1 VLKQINQVGHF
12 KCVSMKNNTIIENQ
26 SDKSEK
32 KIIFDENTCPV
43 TATMKVLGGKW
54 KPILINAIYFTS
66 PARFGELKRSVV
78 GITQSMLTSQLR
90 ELEDDGIITRKIY
103 AEIPPRVEYTLT
115 EFGLTLSPIIQSMA
129 EWGKQYWLN
138 NESKKPSNRNS
149 TTQKNDKSQP

>member
-1 VLKQINQVGHF
+1 MKKDTNVDNQL
-12 KCVSMKNNTIIENQ
+12 VS
-26 SDKSEK
+26 K
-32 KIIFDENTCPV
+32 KINIVFDENSCPV
-43 TATMKVLGGKW
+43 TATMRVMGGKW
-54 KPILINAIYFTS
+54 KIILINSIYITS

-129 EWGKQYWLN
+129 DWGKQYRLN
-138 NESKKPSNRNS
+138 NELKK
-149 TTQKNDKSQP
+149 KK